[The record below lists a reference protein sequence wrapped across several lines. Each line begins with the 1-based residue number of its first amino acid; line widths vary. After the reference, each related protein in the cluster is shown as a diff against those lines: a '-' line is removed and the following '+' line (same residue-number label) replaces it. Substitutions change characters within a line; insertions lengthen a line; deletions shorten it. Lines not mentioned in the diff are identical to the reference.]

1 MQFAIKTAMQC
12 VYGVRVFLSFLVIH
26 LASMGFPAPGWPC
39 GHAVCMVC
47 TRGLVGAVTIVDKM
61 AAKIDFTEQIGAG
74 TFATQWV
81 YQKDFIN
88 LRVEDDEA
96 GRDGGRWW
104 KMVLFFQYLELLCI
118 FCILCFNNKC
128 FFPWILV
135 QGAVRSC
142 LLQQS
147 FFLALRIFF
156 CLVVPTFARSRRGFW

>member
-96 GRDGGRWW
+96 GRDGRRWW

-118 FCILCFNNKC
+118 FCIQCFNNKC
-128 FFPWILV
+128 FFSMDSCT
-135 QGAVRSC
+135 GGSAVLFVAAVIFSC
-142 LLQQS
+142 PAY
-147 FFLALRIFF
+147 FFLFGCPDF
-156 CLVVPTFARSRRGFW
+156 C